1 MRIVELII
9 DEDAELYGIDAI
21 SLVDRPA
28 IELDFI
34 ALKEARVDFAG
45 ADTDKRILIGPAL
58 VPDKPIYRKNGE
70 DEFYVYFSKKTV
82 RKAAELY
89 LKHGNQTNHTLEHE
103 HNINGLTVVESWM
116 VEDKEKDKS
125 RVYGLDV
132 PVGTWMV
139 AVKVDNEAIWQEWV
153 KEGKVKGFSIEG
165 YFVDKMKKNA
175 EDEMLS
181 ELAKAIVKRDGRTKS
196 GTRVVMESF
205 SDYPEAVSNNAKRGI
220 ELNEKHGNKCAT
232 QTGKVRAQQLAN
244 GEPVSLET
252 VKRMASYLAR
262 AEEYY
267 DPSDT
272 SACGTIS
279 YLLWGGKAA
288 KRWAES
294 KLKEQLF
301 AAIQEIFEDDTLVID
316 DRLAYATKEAA
327 IKAAQ
332 DIGCDGFHTH
342 EVEGT
347 TWYMP
352 CEDHKLAEIGPRGG
366 VRESKKAPK
375 SDTPNR
381 NPKGKGTAKGDAS
394 NTRSAKVS
402 KKDEATLKEKSDAF
416 NERYK
421 EDLGYG
427 VNVGML
433 KAVFQRGLGAF
444 NVSHSP
450 KIKSAS
456 AWAFARVNAFLY
468 LVKNGRPQNKKYTGD
483 FDLLP
488 KEHPKAKKS

>member
-28 IELDFI
+28 IELDFV
-34 ALKEARVDFAG
+34 ALKQSRVAFAE
-45 ADTDKRILIGPAL
+45 ADTDRRILIGAAL
-58 VPDKPIYRKNGE
+58 VPDKPIYRKNGD
-70 DEFYVYFSKKTV
+70 DEFYVYFSKSTV

-89 LKHGNQTNHTLEHE
+89 LKHGNQANHTLEHE
-103 HNINGLTVVESWM
+103 HTINGLTVVESWM

-125 RVYGLDV
+125 RIYGLDV

-165 YFVDKMKKNA
+165 YFVDKMKKNS
-175 EDEMLS
+175 EDEMLA
-181 ELAKAIVKRDGRTKS
+181 ELARAIVKGDGRTKS

-205 SDYPEAVSNNAKRGI
+205 TDYPEAVRNNAKRGI

-267 DPSDT
+267 DEGDT

-288 KRWAES
+288 RRWAEA
-294 KLKEQLF
+294 KL
-301 AAIQEIFEDDTLVID
+301 
-316 DRLAYATKEAA
+316 
-327 IKAAQ
+327 
-332 DIGCDGFHTH
+332 
-342 EVEGT
+342 
-347 TWYMP
+347 
-352 CEDHKLAEIGPRGG
+352 
-366 VRESKKAPK
+366 
-375 SDTPNR
+375 
-381 NPKGKGTAKGDAS
+381 
-394 NTRSAKVS
+394 
-402 KKDEATLKEKSDAF
+402 
-416 NERYK
+416 NE
-421 EDLGYG
+421 EL
-427 VNVGML
+427 L
-433 KAVFQRGLGAF
+433 KA
-444 NVSHSP
+444 
-450 KIKSAS
+450 IE
-456 AWAFARVNAFLY
+456 
-468 LVKNGRPQNKKYTGD
+468 
-483 FDLLP
+483 
-488 KEHPKAKKS
+488 KEFTDKLQE